1 MVYFPNT
8 NLGSAGVKVLELAEL
23 SRRRM
28 LEELDPESSDTRI
41 EEGIHNI
48 TTSASELDRARSRI
62 QGNALRDFGA
72 KSNDL
77 WATALRML
85 CLGRIICHTRVR
97 QPSRVQL
104 DENKS
109 PIGNGSASTSE

>member
-1 MVYFPNT
+1 MYFPNT
-8 NLGSAGVKVLELAEL
+8 NLGSAGAKVLELAEL
-23 SRRRM
+23 SRRKM
-28 LEELDPESSDTRI
+28 LEELDPESSDTRN
-41 EEGIHNI
+41 EEGIHSI
-48 TTSASELDRARSRI
+48 ITSASELDRARSRI

-109 PIGNGSASTSE
+109 PNGNGLKFTGE